1 MAKVYLF
8 LANGFEEI
16 EGLTA
21 VDVLR
26 RGGVEVCTVS
36 VTGKKQIIGSH
47 KIPVEADSVFTGE
60 EDYLDGDMIVLPG
73 GLQGTNALMAH
84 EGVRELL
91 YRYRDAEKYIAA
103 ICAAPSVLGMNGL
116 LKGRQATCY
125 PGFEDKL
132 LGACKSELPVVQDG
146 FVITAEGMG
155 VSLPFALHLLS
166 LLQGQTEAE
175 RVAKAICYRQTDK

>member
-1 MAKVYLF
+1 MAKIYLF

-16 EGLTA
+16 EGLTV

-36 VTGKKQIIGSH
+36 LTGKTQIVGSH
-47 KIPVEADSVFTGE
+47 KISVEADSVFNND
-60 EDYLDGDMIVLPG
+60 EDYMDGDMLVLPG

-84 EGVRELL
+84 EGLRELL
-91 YRYRDAEKYIAA
+91 LAYRDAEKYLAA
-103 ICAAPSVLGMNGL
+103 ICAAPSVFGMNGL

-132 LGACKSELPVVQDG
+132 LGARKSELPVVQDG
-146 FVITAEGMG
+146 FIVTAEGMG
-155 VSLPFALHLLS
+155 ASIPFALHLLA
-166 LLQGQTEAE
+166 LLQGQSEADRIAE
-175 RVAKAICYRQTDK
+175 TIRFRRSDK

>member
-16 EGLTA
+16 EGLTV

-26 RGGVEVCTVS
+26 RGGVEVTTVS
-36 VTGKKQIIGSH
+36 ITGKKQIMGSH
-47 KIPVEADSVFTGE
+47 KIPVEADVVF
-60 EDYLDGDMIVLPG
+60 EDEHDYMDADMIVLPG

-91 YRYRDAEKYIAA
+91 YYYRNEEKYVSA

-116 LKGRQATCY
+116 LKGKEATCY

-132 LGACKSELPVVQDG
+132 LGAVKSDKPVVQDG
-146 FVITAEGMG
+146 KIVTGEGMG
-155 VSLPFALHLLS
+155 VSVEFALKLLE
-166 LLQGQTEAE
+166 LLQGADK
-175 RVAKAICYRQTDK
+175 AKEIGKGIRFYR

>member
-16 EGLTA
+16 EGLTV

-26 RGGVEVCTVS
+26 RGGVEVTTVS
-36 VTGKKQIIGSH
+36 ITGKKQIMGSH
-47 KIPVEADSVFTGE
+47 KIPVEADAVF
-60 EDYLDGDMIVLPG
+60 EDEHDFMDADMIVLPG

-91 YRYRDAEKYIAA
+91 YYYRNEEKYVAA

-116 LKGRQATCY
+116 LHGKEATCY
-125 PGFEDKL
+125 PGCEDKL
-132 LGACKSELPVVQDG
+132 LGAVKSSKPVVQDG
-146 FVITAEGMG
+146 KIVTAEGMG
-155 VSLPFALHLLS
+155 VSVEFALKLLE
-166 LLQGQTEAE
+166 LLQGVDTA
-175 RVAKAICYRQTDK
+175 RKIGTGIRFYR

>member
-16 EGLTA
+16 EGLSV

-26 RGGVEVCTVS
+26 RGGVDVCTVS
-36 VTGKKQIIGSH
+36 ITGTNRVVGSH
-47 KIPVEADSVFTGE
+47 KIVVEADLIFDSDK
-60 EDYLDGDMIVLPG
+60 DYMDGDMLVLPG

-84 EGVRELL
+84 EELRELL
-91 YRYRDAEKYIAA
+91 LCYRDEEKYIAA

-132 LGACKSELPVVQDG
+132 LGASKSELPLVQDG
-146 FVITAEGMG
+146 YLITAEGMG
-155 VSLPFALHLLS
+155 VSIPFALHLLS
-166 LLQGQTEAE
+166 LLQGQEEAD
-175 RVAKAICYRQTDK
+175 RVSEAIRFSRSDK

>member
-16 EGLTA
+16 EGLTV

-26 RGGVEVCTVS
+26 RGGVDIETVS
-36 VTGKKQIIGSH
+36 ITGQQQIMGSH
-47 KIPVEADSVFTGE
+47 GIAVMADRVFRE
-60 EDYLDGDMIVLPG
+60 EQDYMDADMIVLPG
-73 GLQGTNALMAH
+73 GLRGTNALMAH

-91 YRYRDAEKYIAA
+91 YHYRNEEKYVAA

-116 LKGRQATCY
+116 LHGREATCY

-132 LGACKSELPVVQDG
+132 LGAVKSENALVRDG
-146 FVITAEGMG
+146 NMITAEGMG
-155 VSLPFALHLLS
+155 VSTEFALKLLEVLAGS
-166 LLQGQTEAE
+166 E
-175 RVAKAICYRQTDK
+175 KAREIGTGIRFYR